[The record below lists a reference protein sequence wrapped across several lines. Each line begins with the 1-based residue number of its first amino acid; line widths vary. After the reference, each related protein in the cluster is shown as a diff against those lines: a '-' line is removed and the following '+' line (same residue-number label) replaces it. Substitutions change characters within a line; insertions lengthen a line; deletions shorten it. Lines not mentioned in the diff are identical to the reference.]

1 MIVPAD
7 YAHWRASP
15 IGALTERLEQK
26 VVFELSGD
34 LHGRRGL
41 DLGCGDGT
49 YSILA
54 CQRGARVIGVD
65 LSAAMLEAAQ
75 RRAEDCGASI
85 KWCRTSAEQL
95 PFGSNVFDAV
105 IAVTVLC
112 WVKDPRCAVQEAARV
127 LRPGGIFV
135 IGELGRYSLWALL
148 RRVRGWLGSPIWSET
163 HFWTFRS
170 LRRLTD
176 EAALRFRV
184 VRGSVY
190 YPPVRPVAQALGVH
204 DRILSCLGQFG
215 ASFLAVR
222 ADKA

>member
-1 MIVPAD
+1 VIVPAD

-54 CQRGARVIGVD
+54 CQRGAR
-65 LSAAMLEAAQ
+65 S
-75 RRAEDCGASI
+75 
-85 KWCRTSAEQL
+85 
-95 PFGSNVFDAV
+95 
-105 IAVTVLC
+105 
-112 WVKDPRCAVQEAARV
+112 
-127 LRPGGIFV
+127 
-135 IGELGRYSLWALL
+135 
-148 RRVRGWLGSPIWSET
+148 
-163 HFWTFRS
+163 
-170 LRRLTD
+170 
-176 EAALRFRV
+176 
-184 VRGSVY
+184 SVY